1 MNVRIAHMAHITI
14 GLTSHAF
21 IIDAV
26 VAAVRYIV
34 TRDVILCEN
43 QRENSSA
50 IPFVKRLPCDF
61 YVRNAGN
68 CGKVADRR
76 MTFLNVQDADRTL
89 VFYSTMK

>member
-1 MNVRIAHMAHITI
+1 MAHITI

-21 IIDAV
+21 IIDAI

-34 TRDVILCEN
+34 TRDAISCEN

-50 IPFVKRLPCDF
+50 TFCETSPLRFL
-61 YVRNAGN
+61 RNAGN

-76 MTFLNVQDADRTL
+76 MTFLNLQDADRTP
-89 VFYSTMK
+89 VSYSTIK

>member
-1 MNVRIAHMAHITI
+1 MAHITI

-21 IIDAV
+21 IIDA
-26 VAAVRYIV
+26 AALRYIV
-34 TRDVILCEN
+34 TGDAISREN
-43 QRENSSA
+43 QCENSSA
-50 IPFVKRLPCDF
+50 TFCETSPLRLL
-61 YVRNAGN
+61 RSAGN